1 MNRFYSCRHVL
12 FEQPSI
18 LIAQTAGKV
27 SKEREKQKKSA
38 WSRVEKL
45 KALMFSSN
53 KSKSNPVENM
63 KCQVV
68 REEDESVVNSTAGQL
83 SHKSKSLP
91 DDLPHVSAWFSKR
104 SPVAQAKQV
113 PPLPSHPHS
122 TTPTHFPQLH
132 SVLNFVFFSS
142 SLLGFPCITLLSPS
156 LVLVKI
162 FVTSV

>member
-1 MNRFYSCRHVL
+1 M
-12 FEQPSI
+12 
-18 LIAQTAGKV
+18 
-27 SKEREKQKKSA
+27 EKQKKKSA

-45 KALMFSSN
+45 KKALMFSSN
-53 KSKSNPVENM
+53 KSKSNTVENM
-63 KCQVV
+63 KSHVG
-68 REEDESVVNSTAGQL
+68 REEDESEVNSTAAGQL
-83 SHKSKSLP
+83 SNKSKSLP

-132 SVLNFVFFSS
+132 SVLNFFFFSS
-142 SLLGFPCITLLSPS
+142 FLLGFPCITSLSPS

>member
-1 MNRFYSCRHVL
+1 M
-12 FEQPSI
+12 
-18 LIAQTAGKV
+18 
-27 SKEREKQKKSA
+27 EKQKKKSA

-53 KSKSNPVENM
+53 KSKSNPVEKNM
-63 KCQVV
+63 KSHLG
-68 REEDESVVNSTAGQL
+68 REEDESEVNSTAAGQL
-83 SHKSKSLP
+83 SNKSKSLP
-91 DDLPHVSAWFSKR
+91 DDLPHISAWFSKR

-156 LVLVKI
+156 LVLDKI

>member
-1 MNRFYSCRHVL
+1 
-12 FEQPSI
+12 
-18 LIAQTAGKV
+18 
-27 SKEREKQKKSA
+27 
-38 WSRVEKL
+38 
-45 KALMFSSN
+45 MFSSN

-63 KCQVV
+63 KSHLV
-68 REEDESVVNSTAGQL
+68 REEDESEVNSTAGQL
-83 SHKSKSLP
+83 SNKSKSLP

-113 PPLPSHPHS
+113 PRLPSHPHS

-132 SVLNFVFFSS
+132 SVLNFVLGFRVHSVLNFVFFSS
-142 SLLGFPCITLLSPS
+142 SLLGFPCITSLSPS